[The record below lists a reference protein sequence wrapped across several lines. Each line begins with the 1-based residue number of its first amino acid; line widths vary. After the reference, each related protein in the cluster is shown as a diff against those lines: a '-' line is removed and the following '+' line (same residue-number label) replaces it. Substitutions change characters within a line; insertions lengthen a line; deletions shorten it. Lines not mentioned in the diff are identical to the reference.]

1 MKKDKHQYNLI
12 LSFFIFGTGLA
23 FLSFLPIPPIIRIV
37 YTWCG
42 IVVLCRANFIAS
54 TLHTIYSGACLCAI
68 ALLTEAICYWLLHVL
83 GWNSMLSLGV
93 ERSIFILL
101 SKIVQ
106 LSLVLLA
113 AAFIHKE
120 RFLLK
125 LRSIIPLLLCQIFCI
140 YLCDTMMVIFR
151 HNSNDIPSYQF
162 FIILIGTLYLNVI
175 IILYSEVIKTRQQE
189 QYDADLR
196 EQRLELQLNYYKN
209 LQLEQEQTRS
219 LYHDIS
225 KYLATMESMVSFDNK
240 SSASQL
246 LLDVKDSFKN
256 VGQLVDVGNLELS
269 AILNHY
275 IHQAHEFDI
284 SVSISAWVPE
294 SLAVSPLDFSVVIGN
309 TFENAIEAC
318 LGLPAPQRKISLQ
331 ISLHNHILLYEI
343 SNSFSP
349 GKKCR
354 LNTKKTYHGYG
365 LKNVEKIIT
374 KYHGSLDITNSENL
388 FQICIYLNLPKNLVN
403 NTSKS
408 FQTGQLDQG

>member
-1 MKKDKHQYNLI
+1 
-12 LSFFIFGTGLA
+12 
-23 FLSFLPIPPIIRIV
+23 
-37 YTWCG
+37 
-42 IVVLCRANFIAS
+42 
-54 TLHTIYSGACLCAI
+54 
-68 ALLTEAICYWLLHVL
+68 
-83 GWNSMLSLGV
+83 
-93 ERSIFILL
+93 
-101 SKIVQ
+101 
-106 LSLVLLA
+106 
-113 AAFIHKE
+113 
-120 RFLLK
+120 
-125 LRSIIPLLLCQIFCI
+125 
-140 YLCDTMMVIFR
+140 
-151 HNSNDIPSYQF
+151 
-162 FIILIGTLYLNVI
+162 
-175 IILYSEVIKTRQQE
+175 
-189 QYDADLR
+189 
-196 EQRLELQLNYYKN
+196 
-209 LQLEQEQTRS
+209 
-219 LYHDIS
+219 
-225 KYLATMESMVSFDNK
+225 MESMVSFDNK

>member
-1 MKKDKHQYNLI
+1 MKKDTPQYILI
-12 LSFFIFGTGLA
+12 LSFAFFGIGLA
-23 FLSFLPIPPIIRIV
+23 FLSFLPIPPIIRIG

-42 IVVLCRANFIAS
+42 IIVLCKIGFISS
-54 TLHTIYSGACLCAI
+54 TLHAVYAGACLCAF

-83 GWNSMLSLGV
+83 GWNSMLSPGV

-113 AAFIHKE
+113 TAFIRKE

-125 LRSIIPLLLCQIFCI
+125 LRSIIPLLLCQFFCI

-151 HNSNDIPSYQF
+151 HNSSDIPSYQF
-162 FIILIGTLYLNVI
+162 FIILIGTLYLDVI
-175 IILYSEVIKTRQQE
+175 IIFYSEVIKTRQQE
-189 QYDADLR
+189 RYDADLR
-196 EQRLELQLNYYKN
+196 EQRLELQQNYYKN
-209 LQLEQEQTRS
+209 LQLEQEQTRA

-225 KYLATMESMVSFDNK
+225 KYLTTMESMVSLDNK

-275 IHQAHEFDI
+275 IHQAHEFEI
-284 SVSISAWVPE
+284 SVSLSAWVPE
-294 SLAVSPLDFSVVIGN
+294 SLAVSPLDLSVVIGN

-349 GKKCR
+349 GKKYR

-365 LKNVEKIIT
+365 LKNVEKIVA

-388 FQICIYLNLPKNLVN
+388 FQICIYLNLPND
-403 NTSKS
+403 S
-408 FQTGQLDQG
+408 GE